1 MSSCHAACADAVDG
15 PATSFNP
22 DEVVSQVVELL
33 LNSRLTS
40 LADSYD
46 TDDSRNPDGDPQN
59 RQDASHLI
67 SEQGNQSRS
76 KESSVVHNSSFPNFS

>member
-1 MSSCHAACADAVDG
+1 
-15 PATSFNP
+15 
-22 DEVVSQVVELL
+22 
-33 LNSRLTS
+33 LTS
-40 LADSYD
+40 LADSYG